1 MNSAKKK
8 RKSRD
13 FLLECVC
20 ISLKPVVHLISCDGA
35 LAQLARASH
44 WQCEGQRFKSAMLH
58 HFLDS
63 PPTGPPVGFFVFGA
77 DFEVELAHLQ
87 CRRESSVFAFPSV
100 FPMISRQIL
109 RRVEVVG
116 FSIGEA
122 KVGETHK
129 KSDLLIFGI
138 EKRDSPLVGKY
149 VVIYSLSSH

>member
-1 MNSAKKK
+1 MASASALGAE
-8 RKSRD
+8 SRGFD
-13 FLLECVC
+13 
-20 ISLKPVVHLISCDGA
+20 PRRPD
-35 LAQLARASH
+35 
-44 WQCEGQRFKSAMLH
+44 

-63 PPTGPPVGFFVFGA
+63 PPTGLLVGFFVFGA

-129 KSDLLIFGI
+129 KSDLLILGI
-138 EKRDSPLVGKY
+138 EKRDSPLTKKY
-149 VVIYSLSSH
+149 VAVDSLSSY

>member
-1 MNSAKKK
+1 MRKKFQKTFAFFKRRSIFAPIESECSAAWSSAFDWGSKG
-8 RKSRD
+8 R
-13 FLLECVC
+13 E
-20 ISLKPVVHLISCDGA
+20 
-35 LAQLARASH
+35 
-44 WQCEGQRFKSAMLH
+44 FKSH
-58 HFLDS
+58 HSDHFLDS

>member
-1 MNSAKKK
+1 MDRAIAS
-8 RKSRD
+8 
-13 FLLECVC
+13 
-20 ISLKPVVHLISCDGA
+20 GA
-35 LAQLARASH
+35 IGR
-44 WQCEGQRFKSAMLH
+44 EFEPRRVH
-58 HFLDS
+58 HFENS
-63 PPTGPPVGFFVFGA
+63 PPTGLLVGFFVFGA
-77 DFEVELAHLQ
+77 DFESELVNLQ
-87 CRRESSVFAFPSV
+87 RRRESSIFAFPSV

>member
-1 MNSAKKK
+1 MKFQFLPENFSRSENAPPFETRKIRHFEVERIFLENKK
-8 RKSRD
+8 
-13 FLLECVC
+13 
-20 ISLKPVVHLISCDGA
+20 
-35 LAQLARASH
+35 
-44 WQCEGQRFKSAMLH
+44 MLD
-58 HFLDS
+58 HFFDS

-77 DFEVELAHLQ
+77 DFEVKLAHLQ

>member
-1 MNSAKKK
+1 MLHGVWLS
-8 RKSRD
+8 
-13 FLLECVC
+13 
-20 ISLKPVVHLISCDGA
+20 
-35 LAQLARASH
+35 LARALRS
-44 WQCEGQRFKSAMLH
+44 GRRGRRFKSSH
-58 HFLDS
+58 PDHFLDS

>member
-1 MNSAKKK
+1 MGLRPGHSAVGSASALGAEG
-8 RKSRD
+8 REFESRCPD
-13 FLLECVC
+13 
-20 ISLKPVVHLISCDGA
+20 
-35 LAQLARASH
+35 
-44 WQCEGQRFKSAMLH
+44 
-58 HFLDS
+58 HFFDS

-77 DFEVELAHLQ
+77 DFEVKLAHLQ

>member
-1 MNSAKKK
+1 MKFQFLPENFSRSENAPPFETRKIRLFEVERIFLKNKK
-8 RKSRD
+8 
-13 FLLECVC
+13 
-20 ISLKPVVHLISCDGA
+20 
-35 LAQLARASH
+35 
-44 WQCEGQRFKSAMLH
+44 MLD
-58 HFLDS
+58 HFFDS

>member
-1 MNSAKKK
+1 MKFQFLPENFSRSENAHPFETRKIRHFEVERIFLENKK
-8 RKSRD
+8 
-13 FLLECVC
+13 
-20 ISLKPVVHLISCDGA
+20 
-35 LAQLARASH
+35 
-44 WQCEGQRFKSAMLH
+44 MLD